1 MSWIFTDDD
10 SDKTKYRMQSGWFWD
25 PIRNYQGWD
34 DNNNSCYELTPIQIP
49 DLYLFCPDG
58 RSNEAKGTPGMTV
71 ASNLTELLNCF
82 GKTYIEGGI
91 RYDNRGDT
99 LEVDLNLKQ
108 TIINGW
114 PRHPYHGQEA
124 PEQRLSDEVEGLY
137 FESSN
142 HNDSITINVNDEN
155 TRLRAFFIRGYK
167 GDDTLTFNGDFSAIS
182 NYWMTRDGV
191 DTDMEMMQSISIY
204 NAFAGEE
211 GYDKLIINSDSSLF
225 RLEYFDDV
233 NYFNIPKDEIEN
245 LNSMF
250 ALLGP
255 GDSNFHGIDIEEVS
269 FSDITFKREDIILA
283 NERSKVLR
291 GGDKNNYL
299 HGNDLNNKI
308 KAGAGDDILSGGDG
322 KDKLIAGR
330 GNDTLIHDSDN
341 FSEKFSG
348 GGGNDT
354 VSAAFSNAVVI
365 DLNKGSIHS
374 EADSIKTA
382 DQLKSIENAIGS
394 IYSDIIIG
402 NDKNN
407 TIHSH
412 GGSDIITSGGG
423 NDSIHLKVDN
433 NDEIFRPEIN
443 GEGGID
449 VLYIDKPSS
458 DFTIISDNDPL
469 LTTQL
474 LTPQKSEFNEIYIS
488 NIEEIH
494 FLDRIFRPKLMAT

>member
-10 SDKTKYRMQSGWFWD
+10 SDKTKYRMQNGWFWD
-25 PIRNYQGWD
+25 PIRNYQEWD

-49 DLYLFCPDG
+49 DLYLFSPDG
-58 RSNEAKGTPGMTV
+58 RSSEAKGTPGMTV

-114 PRHPYHGQEA
+114 PRHPYHGKEA
-124 PEQRLSDEVEGLY
+124 PEQRLSEEIEGLY

-142 HNDSITINVNDEN
+142 YDDSITININAPE
-155 TRLRAFFIRGYK
+155 TRLRSFFLRGLK
-167 GDDTLTFNGDFSAIS
+167 GDDTLRFNGDFSAVS
-182 NYWMTRDGV
+182 QDWMKRDGS
-191 DTDMEMMQSISIY
+191 DTNAALNRSINFN
-204 NAFAGEE
+204 NAFTGDE
-211 GYDKLIINSDSSLF
+211 GFDKLFIDSDSSLF
-225 RLEYFDDV
+225 RLEYLEDV
-233 NYFNIPKDEIEN
+233 NYFDIPEEEIID

-250 ALLGP
+250 TLLGP
-255 GDSNFHGIDIEEVS
+255 NSSNLHGVDIEEIG
-269 FSDITFKREDIILA
+269 FNDITFKRENILLA
-283 NERSKVLR
+283 GSKTKVLL
-291 GGDKNNYL
+291 GGNAANYL
-299 HGNDLNNKI
+299 HGNSSNNKI
-308 KAGAGDDILSGGDG
+308 KAKSGDDVLSGGDG
-322 KDKLIAGR
+322 KDKLLAGQ
-330 GNDTLIHDSDN
+330 GNDTLIHDADN

-365 DLNKGSIHS
+365 NLNKGSIYS
-374 EADSIKTA
+374 EIDSIKTA

-394 IYSDIIIG
+394 IYSDTIIG

-433 NDEIFRPEIN
+433 NNQIFRPEIN
-443 GEGGID
+443 GGSGID
-449 VLYIDKPSS
+449 KLYIDKASS
-458 DFTIISDNDPL
+458 DFIIISDNDPL

-474 LTPQKSEFNEIYIS
+474 LSRKNPASLDIYT
-488 NIEEIH
+488 NNVEEIH
-494 FLDRIFRPKLMAT
+494 FSDSIFRPKVLAT

>member
-10 SDKTKYRMQSGWFWD
+10 NNKTKYRMQSGWFSD
-25 PIRNYQGWD
+25 PIRNYKEWD
-34 DNNNSCYELTPIQIP
+34 ANSNSCYELTPIQIP
-49 DLYLFCPDG
+49 DLYLFSPDS

-114 PRHPYHGQEA
+114 PRHPYHGKDA
-124 PEQRLSDEVEGLY
+124 PEQRLSDEIEGLY

-142 HNDSITINVNDEN
+142 HDDSITININDPK
-155 TRLRAFFIRGYK
+155 TRLRSFFLRGLK
-167 GDDTLTFNGDFSAIS
+167 GDDTLTFNGDFSAVS
-182 NYWMTRDGV
+182 QDWMKRDGS
-191 DTDMEMMQSISIY
+191 DTNDALNASINFK
-204 NAFAGEE
+204 NAFTGDE
-211 GYDKLIINSDSSLF
+211 GYDKLFIDSDSSLF
-225 RLEYFDDV
+225 RIEYLEDV
-233 NYFNIPKDEIEN
+233 NYFDVPEDEIIN

-250 ALLGP
+250 TLLGP
-255 GDSNFHGIDIEEVS
+255 GSSNLHGVDIEEIS
-269 FSDITFKREDIILA
+269 FSDITFKRENILLA
-283 NERSKVLR
+283 GSKTKVLR
-291 GGDKNNYL
+291 GGNADNYL
-299 HGNDLNNKI
+299 HGNSSNNKI
-308 KAGAGDDILSGGDG
+308 KAKSGDDVLSGGDG
-322 KDKLIAGR
+322 KDKLFAGQ
-330 GNDTLIHDSDN
+330 GNDTLIHDVDN

-365 DLNKGSIHS
+365 DLNKGSIYS
-374 EADSIKTA
+374 EVDSIKTA

-394 IYSDIIIG
+394 IYSDTIIG

-412 GGSDIITSGGG
+412 GGSDIITAGGG
-423 NDSIHLKVDN
+423 NDSIHLKVDSN
-433 NDEIFRPEIN
+433 NQIFRPEIN
-443 GEGGID
+443 GESGVD
-449 VLYIDKPSS
+449 KLYIDKASS

-469 LTTQL
+469 LTIQL
-474 LTPQKSEFNEIYIS
+474 LSPKNPGSLDIYIT
-488 NIEEIH
+488 NVEEIH
-494 FLDRIFRPKLMAT
+494 FSDSIFRPKPIAK